1 MFLKKA
7 FFILYCLVP
16 LCLSYLAL
24 RNDEGYVMPVV
35 ILNITYFV
43 FTVLYFR
50 EFKVLSK
57 KLLEHRIK
65 NNTYIQIINHL
76 KTLRHDYINY
86 LQVICG
92 FAQMGKYRD
101 IKHQADKMVCELVST
116 GNICKMSEPVVALFL
131 LKKVKEIVS
140 KGIRVEVDIEF
151 KLDKLPIN
159 TNDLLDIFKG
169 VFEQVEKIFIESS
182 DAELVLDFFEGE
194 NALYIDFLIITT
206 DNHKKIKSMLNE
218 SIMPYKQKIDEIK
231 ITNSNSEII
240 MELIFYKNY
249 KELKKFNKQDTVML
263 TG

>member
-7 FFILYCLVP
+7 FFTLYCLVP
-16 LCLSYLAL
+16 LCLSCLAL
-24 RNDEGYVMPVV
+24 RNDKGYVIPVV

-65 NNTYIQIINHL
+65 NDTYIQIIDHL

-86 LQVICG
+86 IQVICG
-92 FAQMGKYRD
+92 FAQMGRYSD
-101 IKHQADKMVCELVST
+101 IEHQAKKMVCELVST
-116 GNICKMSEPVVALFL
+116 GNICKMSEPAIALFL
-131 LKKVKEIVS
+131 LKKVKGIIS

-151 KLDKLPIN
+151 KLEKLPIS
-159 TNDLLDIFKG
+159 TNDLLDIFKE
-169 VFEQVEKIFIESS
+169 VFRHIEKIFVEGSE
-182 DAELVLDFFEGE
+182 AELVLDFFEGE
-194 NALYIDFLIITT
+194 KALYIDFLIITT
-206 DNHKKIKSMLNE
+206 DNHKKIKSMLKE
-218 SIMPYKQKIDEIK
+218 SVMPYKQKIDEIK
-231 ITNSNSEII
+231 ITSSNSEII